1 MKNISEE
8 RITKQNGIN
17 SEVDYISRI
26 RKLVSE
32 IRYGTVTIVVQDG
45 KVVQL
50 ERNEKY
56 RI

>member
-1 MKNISEE
+1 MKNISED

-17 SEVDYISRI
+17 GEIDYISRI

-56 RI
+56 RF

>member
-8 RITKQNGIN
+8 RITKQNCIN
-17 SEVDYISRI
+17 GEIDYISRI